1 MGRREETSRRKPTA
15 DLGGSPSG
23 LQEGDRITRS
33 VLEFGRCATDSG
45 EPLVCIVTSSL
56 KNVASP
62 RSVDAPTAPYGKSRA
77 YNAGFHGLSPS
88 GVCLQANWEN
98 SGNYDWGFSR
108 YAPPEE
114 HIGRS
119 EEHTSELQSL
129 AYLVCRLLLEKKKI
143 HQLSD
148 LHI

>member
-1 MGRREETSRRKPTA
+1 MGRSEESSRRKPTA

-77 YNAGFHGLSPS
+77 YNAGFHCLSPS
-88 GVCLQANWEN
+88 GVCLQPNWEN
-98 SGNYDWGFSR
+98 SGNYDWIFPICSSGG
-108 YAPPEE
+108 A
-114 HIGRS
+114 
-119 EEHTSELQSL
+119 LQRTLKMSAFYVGCTAL
-129 AYLVCRLLLEKKKI
+129 TT
-143 HQLSD
+143 
-148 LHI
+148 

>member
-1 MGRREETSRRKPTA
+1 MLSAKKGSAGLTSGRWFGWLRSRIASALNAMGRSEESSRRKPTA

-114 HIGRS
+114 P
-119 EEHTSELQSL
+119 
-129 AYLVCRLLLEKKKI
+129 CREP
-143 HQLSD
+143 
-148 LHI
+148 